1 MRLTSG
7 GCVKENYRL
16 GAVLE
21 KSDERRGLG
30 KLADATEG
38 LIDSSEVFYC
48 ENLFIVKIF
57 F

>member
-16 GAVLE
+16 GAVWE

-30 KLADATEG
+30 KLADATE
-38 LIDSSEVFYC
+38 LTLVRF
-48 ENLFIVKIF
+48 FIVKIYL
-57 F
+57 